1 MELNMKRF
9 TTAAAVFG
17 VSILAVWA
25 IFQLFAASQHQPE
38 NRIAPIALQT
48 AQADNMKALSSDKV
62 LVPASG
68 VESRSVAPV
77 FDSSGTLVSD
87 PSGALL
93 NAGPLGAQAVPV
105 TGAEMNVAPVID
117 SSGAVV
123 SNPSGMQFNA
133 PNSNGQGNIA
143 PVFDSNGMVVSDPS
157 GTVLNSSHP

>member
-1 MELNMKRF
+1 MELEMKRF
-9 TTAAAVFG
+9 TTAATVFG
-17 VSILAVWA
+17 VSILGGWA
-25 IFQLFAASQHQPE
+25 ISQLFTVSQHQPE

-48 AQADNMKALSSDKV
+48 AQAENRKAISSNKV
-62 LVPASG
+62 PVPASG

-77 FDSSGTLVSD
+77 LDSSGALVSD

-93 NAGPLGAQAVPV
+93 HAGPSGAQVVPV

-123 SNPSGMQFNA
+123 SNPSGVQFNA

-143 PVFDSNGMVVSDPS
+143 PVFDSNGTVVSDPS
-157 GTVLNSSHP
+157 GTILNSSHP